1 MADPN
6 DGVSSPDATVPTGTV
21 VYIDPSALINGNGS
35 LASPYNTWASVP
47 TGAGVV
53 YKQKRGTWFSGT
65 FPSLTSGASGSVTT
79 VTSYGD
85 AGSWLL
91 PQPIIG
97 VGDVIMPGTLNGPK
111 TFMRWSDVDLR
122 CERSSIASDT
132 PIMWLGSDVEISD
145 CTLTTNLTALYGEKC
160 SRVRILRNKIRC
172 ATASTSTA
180 SINAIVLAGSLA
192 LDDNIIDGND
202 IVVGDGG
209 PAGAHVIK
217 VSAAAP
223 ITSLRV
229 TNNRIRTASGVP
241 SPHADKAGIYIGWA
255 NGESLFG
262 PTGTDAATIIV
273 SGNDVANLVDGVFLY
288 TSSNVWAHHNKL
300 DYNGSFGVHV
310 TGNAAHPS
318 SGCLIEWNK
327 CRWAGRNLAPFYGRG
342 IELSAGSKLNACV
355 GQVVRFNDCSYAK
368 NWGGPLDNIT
378 EGVGIGLDDATSG
391 CQVYGNLI
399 RGTEGNAIQFY
410 GGTTAPA
417 DTGGHMIIGN
427 FIIDC
432 GLGSYRNRRTTP
444 VLTGCAAISTSK
456 TLGSRTVIA
465 YNVIIGGTGAVR
477 FDGTSSNVEIFGNV
491 FKRQTVYAIT
501 AASAAAVHDNCYDPS
516 IPKQIGNLTMDGN
529 GTPTPALLSTG
540 GTGDKTAAALVDDTF
555 AALAGSPLLDMIF
568 RKGVPFAPLMLDL
581 VDA

>member
-1 MADPN
+1 MADPID
-6 DGVSSPDATVPTGTV
+6 DGTNGTATSGTV
-21 VYIDPSALINGNGS
+21 VYIDPSADANGNGT
-35 LASPYNTWASVP
+35 LASPYNTWVGVP
-47 TGAGVV
+47 TGAGVI
-53 YKQKRGTWFSGT
+53 YRQKRGTWWNGT
-65 FPSLTSGASGSVTT
+65 FPSLTSGTTGNVTT
-79 VTSYGD
+79 VGSYGD
-85 AGSWLL
+85 ASTFLL

-97 VGDVIMPGTLNGPK
+97 ITDAILPGTLNGPK
-111 TFMRWSDVDLR
+111 TFMKWTTVDLR
-122 CERSSIASDT
+122 CSRSSVSGDT
-132 PIMWLGSDVEISD
+132 PIMWLGNDVEISD
-145 CTLTTNLTALYGEKC
+145 CSLTTPLTALYGEKC
-160 SRVRILRNKIRC
+160 SRVKILRNKIIA
-172 ATASTSTA
+172 ATANTTTA

-192 LDDNIIDGND
+192 LDDNVIDGNE
-202 IVVGDGG
+202 IYVGDGG
-209 PAGAHVIK
+209 PAGAHAVK
-217 VSAAAP
+217 VTSGVP
-223 ITSLRV
+223 ITSLQV
-229 TNNRIRTASGVP
+229 TNNRIRTVSGQP

-255 NGESLFG
+255 NGEGLFG

-288 TSSNVWAHHNKL
+288 TSSNVWVHHNKV
-300 DYNGSFGVHV
+300 DYCGSFGVHV

-327 CRWAGRNLAPFYGRG
+327 CRWAGRNLTPFYGRG
-342 IELSAGSKLNACV
+342 IELSAGSKLNACT
-355 GQVVRFNDCSYAK
+355 GHVVRFNDCSYAK

-417 DTGGHMIIGN
+417 DTGGHFIIGN

-456 TLGSRTVIA
+456 TQGSRTVIA
-465 YNVIIGGTGAVR
+465 HNVIIGGTGGVR
-477 FDGTSSNVEIFGNV
+477 FDQSSSNVEIFGNV
-491 FKRQTVYAIT
+491 FHRQTVYAIT
-501 AASAAAVHDNCYDPS
+501 AASTAGIRDNCYDPS
-516 IPKQIGNLTMDGN
+516 IPKQIGNLTMDSN
-529 GTPTPALLSTG
+529 GTPTPALLSAG
-540 GTGDKTAAALVDDTF
+540 AAGDKIASALVDDTF
-555 AALAGSPLLDMIF
+555 KALTGSPLLDKIF